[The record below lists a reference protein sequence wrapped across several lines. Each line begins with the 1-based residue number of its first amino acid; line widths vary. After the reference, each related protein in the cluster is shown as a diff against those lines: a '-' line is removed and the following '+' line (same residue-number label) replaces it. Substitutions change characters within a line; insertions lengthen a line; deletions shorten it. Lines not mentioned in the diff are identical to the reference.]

1 MNVKST
7 ARIDHPPR
15 REYEQALT
23 RVRFEPAGV
32 ECEVYSPARL
42 IDVTDEHPDADVPF
56 SCRAA
61 NCGTCRV
68 RVLEGAQAMAPPNGD
83 EAEILAI
90 FGDEAGVRLCC
101 QLELIGDADK
111 VVLEVVTD

>member
-1 MNVKST
+1 MNAKS
-7 ARIDHPPR
+7 AALIDPPPC
-15 REYEQALT
+15 REYEQPMT
-23 RVRFEPAGV
+23 RVRFEPSGV
-32 ECEVYSPARL
+32 ECEVSPPARM

-68 RVLEGAQAMAPPNGD
+68 RVLEGAQAMAPPSGD
-83 EAEILAI
+83 EAEILAV

-101 QLELIGDADK
+101 QLELVTPTDK